1 MLTLD
6 NILLVLGALVGWP
19 AFVALVIDVLKW
31 RGVVD
36 DGTAPKWNLGF
47 NLAGFLGVGILLGFF
62 PQIDIAGWDAVVL
75 NYVNIAAYIFTIIV
89 QMFSATGFHAL
100 YKKTNIKAIS
110 FSKQYGYDDLPF

>member
-1 MLTLD
+1 MLTFE
-6 NILLVLGALVGWP
+6 NITAVLVALVGWP

-47 NLAGFLGVGILLGFF
+47 NLAGFVAVGVLLGFF
-62 PQIDIAGWDAVVL
+62 PQVNIAGLDAVLL
-75 NYVNIAAYIFTIIV
+75 NYVNIAAYIFTVIV
-89 QMFSATGFHAL
+89 QMFSANGFHAL

-110 FSKQYGYDDLPF
+110 YSKQYDDVPF